1 MCVYWLKQVTAE
13 WIVMSQMLVRATPGE
28 ANDREHSIL
37 YHYGHHEP
45 ISHED
50 NDLDFIYLFFF
61 NLKKKG
67 KKKRLYLPLTAN
79 LTGLSSYAIQY
90 TILDAFAL
98 KQQDTVCFS

>member
-1 MCVYWLKQVTAE
+1 MGEMFDLCVCVCVYWLKQVTAE

-50 NDLDFIYLFFF
+50 NDLDFIYLW
-61 NLKKKG
+61 LQ
-67 KKKRLYLPLTAN
+67 
-79 LTGLSSYAIQY
+79 I
-90 TILDAFAL
+90 
-98 KQQDTVCFS
+98 

>member
-1 MCVYWLKQVTAE
+1 MNKTSILWEKCLICVCVYWLKQVTAE

-50 NDLDFIYLFFF
+50 NDLDFIYLW
-61 NLKKKG
+61 LQ
-67 KKKRLYLPLTAN
+67 
-79 LTGLSSYAIQY
+79 I
-90 TILDAFAL
+90 
-98 KQQDTVCFS
+98 